1 MIGRRLTALPLL
13 LCLLLVASAAPA
25 QISIEDRK
33 RAFKEANAA
42 FHLAESIGADNPR
55 AQRESYLRAARR
67 YEWLIRDGGLSNSQL
82 YFNQANSL
90 LGAEDYGRAILNY
103 RRALLLSPGDH
114 AVEQNLAVARERRS
128 DYRARTSSS
137 HWSVAGR
144 YIPGVS
150 VAIWLLFWGL
160 LVLRLYR
167 PRWLQP
173 TMLLAVGVTTV
184 IAIGLT
190 IAVSNGYG
198 FSSGVVTVRQSVARQ
213 GDGLSFETALAEP
226 VRSGAEFRVLE
237 SGASWSRVELSSGE
251 TVWLSRNDFE
261 LVEDMP

>member
-1 MIGRRLTALPLL
+1 MIVRRLALLYF
-13 LCLLLVASAAPA
+13 LLVAATASA

-33 RAFKEANAA
+33 QAFEEANAA
-42 FHLAESIGADNPR
+42 FHLAETIGADDPR
-55 AQRESYLRAARR
+55 AQREHYLRAARR

-90 LGAEDYGRAILNY
+90 LGAGDYGRAILNY

-114 AVEQNLAVARERRS
+114 AVEQNLAVARTRRS
-128 DYRARTSSS
+128 DYRACTSGSD
-137 HWSVAGR
+137 WSVARR

-184 IAIGLT
+184 IATGLT
-190 IAVSNGYG
+190 IAASNGFG
-198 FSSGVVTVRQSVARQ
+198 FSYGVVTVQQSVARQ
-213 GDGLSFETALAEP
+213 GDGLSFEAALADP
-226 VRSGAEFRVLE
+226 VRSGAEFLVLE
-237 SGASWSRVELSSGE
+237 SGAGWSRVELSSGE
-251 TVWLSRNDFE
+251 TVWLSQNDFE
-261 LVEDMP
+261 LVEEMP